1 MQRYGSI
8 QDAIALAEF
17 AHRNQFDK
25 AGFPYIE
32 HPRRVL
38 ENVKAMGAKPYVQQA
53 AILHDVV
60 EDTAFTLDM
69 LSDLGFS
76 EPVLLVVDLVTRK
89 SDVTSTEYYAR
100 IRQNADAV
108 MVKAADISDN
118 TLPWRLAYLPQET
131 QDRLRVKYA
140 RALHSIGAKNE

>member
-53 AILHDVV
+53 AILHDVI

-89 SDVTSTEYYAR
+89 KGVSPEDYYAA
-100 IRQNADAV
+100 IRENADAV
-108 MVKAADISDN
+108 LVKSADIRDN

-131 QDRLRVKYA
+131 QDRLRVKYV
-140 RALHSIGAKNE
+140 RALHAIGAK

>member
-1 MQRYGSI
+1 MQKFSTL

-17 AHRNQFDK
+17 AHRNQVDK

-38 ENVKAMGAKPYVQQA
+38 ENVKAMGAKPYIQQA

-69 LSDLGFS
+69 LADLGFS

-89 SDVTSTEYYAR
+89 KDIPSDNYYAA
-100 IRQNADAV
+100 IRKNPDAV
-108 MVKAADISDN
+108 LVKSADITDN
-118 TLPWRLAYLPQET
+118 TLPWRLSYLPQET
-131 QDRLRVKYA
+131 QDRLVIKYV
-140 RALHSIGAKNE
+140 RALHAIGAK